1 MLKTEKLKNCHEQ
14 YKIMLLVILSIPKYA
29 KPIIV
34 WSIPHVELDERISS
48 FIVVMFYLL
57 LLKNL

>member
-1 MLKTEKLKNCHEQ
+1 
-14 YKIMLLVILSIPKYA
+14 MLLVILSIPKYA

-34 WSIPHVELDERISS
+34 WRIPHVKVDERIISS

-57 LLKNL
+57 LKNL